1 VSAGQQPVIRDGRFV
16 ESVDAHRAVL
26 DALHPGIV
34 VFDQDGRVRMA
45 NRKAD
50 ELFGVAPGELEGNR
64 WDDPRFPV
72 WDEAGEPLPAERL
85 PAVVA
90 LRTGRPLEGLTV
102 RSQRPDGT
110 PLWISLSATPLAA
123 QEGAAPYAVVVS
135 MTDITR
141 YKRTEEELARSNS
154 DLGQFASVVAHD
166 LSAPLAVIG
175 GMADLLQR
183 RSGDDLD
190 GASRTM
196 IGRISAAARSG
207 QELIRE
213 LLAYAKA
220 GEADLRREPVDLAE
234 AASHTVDLLAGAAD
248 RVSIGPLP
256 VVTGDPVQLGQLL
269 QNLLGN
275 ALKFSDGPVE
285 VTAERTGTEDV
296 ISVRDQGV
304 GVPPEDA
311 ERIFGMLTR
320 TRDAEGYPGT
330 GIGLA
335 VCRRIVERH
344 GGRIWVES
352 VHGKGSTFRVALPR
366 EI

>member
-1 VSAGQQPVIRDGRFV
+1 
-16 ESVDAHRAVL
+16 
-26 DALHPGIV
+26 
-34 VFDQDGRVRMA
+34 MA

-123 QEGAAPYAVVVS
+123 REGAAPYAVVVS

-183 RSGDDLD
+183 RSGGDPAPATPRGTRERASGSPCAAGSSSATA
-190 GASRTM
+190 GASGSSPST
-196 IGRISAAARSG
+196 GRAAPSASRSRARS
-207 QELIRE
+207 RP
-213 LLAYAKA
+213 ARA
-220 GEADLRREPVDLAE
+220 RR
-234 AASHTVDLLAGAAD
+234 
-248 RVSIGPLP
+248 RRGP
-256 VVTGDPVQLGQLL
+256 
-269 QNLLGN
+269 
-275 ALKFSDGPVE
+275 A
-285 VTAERTGTEDV
+285 
-296 ISVRDQGV
+296 
-304 GVPPEDA
+304 
-311 ERIFGMLTR
+311 
-320 TRDAEGYPGT
+320 PG
-330 GIGLA
+330 
-335 VCRRIVERH
+335 RRR
-344 GGRIWVES
+344 
-352 VHGKGSTFRVALPR
+352 PR
-366 EI
+366 RA